1 MQSSKDVRNKK
12 SHENVGKRLHSFV
25 GGMDSDISEHYVT
38 NKPFRPKG
46 ANVPSLIGSNI
57 AGAEGPHSELG
68 IQHKTS
74 RKDSGLVVVDEVNE
88 SNMVG
93 EEKIEIPNE
102 SRISK
107 KLSELTTKRVI
118 LLSLLLI
125 FFLPLF
131 NSDTYVEAERS
142 YDISLE
148 MLNDLQGTSLASDAT
163 NRFIQDH

>member
-1 MQSSKDVRNKK
+1 M
-12 SHENVGKRLHSFV
+12 
-25 GGMDSDISEHYVT
+25 GGIDSDISEHYVT
-38 NKPFRPKG
+38 NKPFRPK
-46 ANVPSLIGSNI
+46 NVNPHLPSLIASNI
-57 AGAEGPHSELG
+57 NAIEGGSEIG

-74 RKDSGLVVVDEVNE
+74 RKESGLVVVEEVNE
-88 SNMVG
+88 SNIVG
-93 EEKIEIPNE
+93 EEKIEIPSE

-142 YDISLE
+142 YDISLQ
-148 MLNDLQGTSLASDAT
+148 MLYDL
-163 NRFIQDH
+163 